1 MIGDKWLVV
10 LTHSFYYSGVVRP
23 EDQETI
29 TIEKFV
35 THSSKE
41 EGAPHGMKGH
51 KGEHQG
57 QSGGRGD
64 WGNMG
69 KRL

>member
-10 LTHSFYYSGVVRP
+10 LTRSFYYSGVVRP
-23 EDQETI
+23 EDQETVA
-29 TIEKFV
+29 IEKFV

-41 EGAPHGMKGH
+41 EGALHGIKSH
-51 KGEHQG
+51 KGEHQS

-64 WGNMG
+64 GGNMG